1 MGWPTPPPSPPP
13 RYGMARPPGWQEGET
28 LPRDSARG
36 DDRCRPEAEA
46 GAPRDGGQGTWQ
58 GHLRV
63 PAVRG
68 GVPVARVAQEGEGA
82 PPAAGGRDASVPVP
96 RGRSGTGSLTAAR
109 PRGRWRPLG
118 LLRLSHWRGPR
129 GGPPL
134 APVRLLHLFFLLLRF
149 PPFPLPVLHPPRVE
163 EGGDEGHFPVG

>member
-1 MGWPTPPPSPPP
+1 MGVADPPTSPPP
-13 RYGMARPPGWQEGET
+13 RYGMARPPGWQEGEA

-46 GAPRDGGQGTWQ
+46 GAPRDGGQGAWQ
-58 GHLRV
+58 GRLRV

-96 RGRSGTGSLTAAR
+96 RGRSGIGSLTAAR
-109 PRGRWRPLG
+109 PRGRLQPLG
-118 LLRLSHWRGPR
+118 LLRLSHWRGPPE
-129 GGPPL
+129 GQ
-134 APVRLLHLFFLLLRF
+134 LLHLGRPFPLFCPFLRF
-149 PPFPLPVLHPPRVE
+149 PPRPPPSPPPPR
-163 EGGDEGHFPVG
+163 G